1 MKPTAFLFALTLIC
15 VPASADRIS
24 EMSRTE
30 RCVYTARLEVIAYH
44 FFKQGKPREEIN
56 LHWKGDETQNEI
68 DFVNGI
74 LDEAYAWLVALGTD
88 ANRLSDQAFGDM
100 VYEAC
105 VSGRPL

>member
-1 MKPTAFLFALTLIC
+1 MKPLALLLVFAAAS
-15 VPASADRIS
+15 PAASDRIT

-44 FFKQGKPREEIN
+44 FYKQGKPREEIK
-56 LHWKGDETQNEI
+56 LHWKGDETENEI
-68 DFVNGI
+68 QFVNRT
-74 LDEAYAWLVALGTD
+74 LDEAYEWLTALGAD
-88 ANRLSDQAFGDM
+88 ATRLSDQTFGDM

>member
-1 MKPTAFLFALTLIC
+1 MKLLVVLLVVTCAC
-15 VPASADRIS
+15 GPAAADRIS

-44 FFKQGKPREEIN
+44 YYKQGKSREDIK

-68 DFVNGI
+68 DFVNRI
-74 LDEAYAWLVALGTD
+74 LDEAYEWLSALGAD
-88 ANRLSDQAFGDM
+88 ATRLSDQAFGDM

-105 VSGRPL
+105 VSGRTL